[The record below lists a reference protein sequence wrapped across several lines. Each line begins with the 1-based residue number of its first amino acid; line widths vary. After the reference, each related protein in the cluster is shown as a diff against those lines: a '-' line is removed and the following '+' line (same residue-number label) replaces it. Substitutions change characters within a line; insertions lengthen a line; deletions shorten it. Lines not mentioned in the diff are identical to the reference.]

1 MDTFRVAGSCFGF
14 FALVVVGLIGPPVVA
29 GDLVG
34 MAGFAVLSV
43 LTAGCQVGAVSGQD
57 VGFGLTLLLQVLG
70 KVGA

>member
-1 MDTFRVAGSCFGF
+1 MDTFQVAGSCFGF
-14 FALVVVGLIGPPVVA
+14 FALVVVGLIGPPVVD
-29 GDLVG
+29 GDLVEK
-34 MAGFAVLSV
+34 AGFAV